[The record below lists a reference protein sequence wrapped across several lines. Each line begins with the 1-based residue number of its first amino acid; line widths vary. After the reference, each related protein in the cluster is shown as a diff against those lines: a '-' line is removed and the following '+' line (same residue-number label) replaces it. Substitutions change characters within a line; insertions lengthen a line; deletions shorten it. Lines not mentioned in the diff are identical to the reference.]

1 MKHGLLLTLISLSL
15 MGCTGSEKQK
25 EMDLLSSHW
34 IKVRGCVFA
43 MQKHFGNTAVFQFL
57 PGESEP
63 NCPLLKGVEKDAK
76 KERSRTL
83 DFF

>member
-1 MKHGLLLTLISLSL
+1 MNHMLFLTLIFLSL
-15 MGCTGSEKQK
+15 IGCTGSEKQK

-63 NCPLLKGVEKDAK
+63 SCPLLKGAEKNAK
-76 KERSRTL
+76 KEGSRTL